1 MINVN
6 TSCHDVLVLANE
18 DPDDTLPHPFWYAC
32 VLGVYHAQV
41 LYGRKKFLWVRWFG
55 CDPEWTD
62 SPSSLHLDC
71 IGFVPQD
78 DPSGSVFWNRKK

>member
-41 LYGRKKFLWVRWFG
+41 LYGQISAWKKV
-55 CDPEWTD
+55 
-62 SPSSLHLDC
+62 SLGKMVWL
-71 IGFVPQD
+71 
-78 DPSGSVFWNRKK
+78 

>member
-1 MINVN
+1 MVKFR
-6 TSCHDVLVLANE
+6 H
-18 DPDDTLPHPFWYAC
+18 
-32 VLGVYHAQV
+32 G
-41 LYGRKKFLWVRWFG
+41 KKFLWVRWFG